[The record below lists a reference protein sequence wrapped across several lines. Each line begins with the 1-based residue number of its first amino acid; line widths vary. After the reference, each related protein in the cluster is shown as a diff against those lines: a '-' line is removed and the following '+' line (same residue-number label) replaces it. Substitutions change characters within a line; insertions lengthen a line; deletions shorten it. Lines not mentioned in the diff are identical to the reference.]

1 LHFTYGAKSQEK
13 TDTMNPE
20 LKEEIINYYFQRFD
34 EKDFEISQVRRDLEK
49 RNVEPE
55 EIKSI
60 VRIVDNELQRYIA
73 FKSRKSKG
81 NELAWVGLVLMTIG
95 IGITF
100 LTYSGII
107 DMGNQFLLSYGP
119 FLGGLSM
126 FFIGRSQRYR
136 RSE

>member
-1 LHFTYGAKSQEK
+1 
-13 TDTMNPE
+13 MNPE

-81 NELAWVGLVLMTIG
+81 NELVWIGLVLMAIG

-136 RSE
+136 RSG

>member
-1 LHFTYGAKSQEK
+1 
-13 TDTMNPE
+13 MNPE